1 MHNDWKGTGISQD
14 TTLSWYRE
22 NAIQYAEETRNSLV
36 LDALWEF
43 LSRMK
48 EGGTILDYGSGS
60 GRDSAYFLDKG
71 FSVDSL
77 DGSAE
82 MKAQAERLFGIKVKL
97 ASFLSL
103 EEKDKYDGIWA
114 QASILHL
121 EEHDLRAALTLI
133 ERALKRDGVFYSSF
147 RKGEEDGYENGR
159 WYTNMTERRF
169 LSFLPASLYVE
180 KIWESQDV
188 RPGVSRT
195 WLSIICRKKS

>member
-60 GRDSAYFLDKG
+60 GRDSAYFLNKG

-121 EEHDLRAALTLI
+121 EEHDLRVALTLI

-147 RKGEEDGYENGR
+147 RKGEGDGYENGR

>member
-14 TTLSWYRE
+14 TTLSWYRD

-121 EEHDLRAALTLI
+121 EEHDLRVALTLI

-169 LSFLPASLYVE
+169 LSFLPAKLYVE

-188 RPGVSRT
+188 RPGVNRT

>member
-60 GRDSAYFLDKG
+60 GRDSAYFINKG

-121 EEHDLRAALTLI
+121 EEHDLRVALTLI

-169 LSFLPASLYVE
+169 LSFLPASLYME

>member
-97 ASFLSL
+97 SSFLSL
-103 EEKDKYDGIWA
+103 EEKEKYDGIWA

-121 EEHDLRAALTLI
+121 EEHDLRVALTLI

-159 WYTNMTERRF
+159 WYTNMTEGRF

>member
-14 TTLSWYRE
+14 TTLSWYRD

-48 EGGTILDYGSGS
+48 EGGAILDYGSGS
-60 GRDSAYFLDKG
+60 GRDSAYFINKG

-121 EEHDLRAALTLI
+121 EEHDLRVALTLI

-159 WYTNMTERRF
+159 WYTNMTERRY

-188 RPGVSRT
+188 RPGVNRT

>member
-14 TTLSWYRE
+14 TTLSWYRD

-97 ASFLSL
+97 SSFLSL
-103 EEKDKYDGIWA
+103 EEKEKYDGIWA

-121 EEHDLRAALTLI
+121 EEHDLRVALTLI

-147 RKGEEDGYENGR
+147 RKGEGDGYENGR

>member
-14 TTLSWYRE
+14 TTLSWYRD

-97 ASFLSL
+97 SSFLSL

-121 EEHDLRAALTLI
+121 EEHDLRVALTLI

>member
-14 TTLSWYRE
+14 TTLSWYRD

-121 EEHDLRAALTLI
+121 EEHDLRVALTLI

-147 RKGEEDGYENGR
+147 RKGEEDGYEKGR
-159 WYTNMTERRF
+159 WFTNMTERRF
-169 LSFLPASLYVE
+169 LSFLPAKLYVE

-188 RPGVSRT
+188 RPRVNRT

>member
-14 TTLSWYRE
+14 TTLSWYRD

-103 EEKDKYDGIWA
+103 EEKEKYDGIWA

-121 EEHDLRAALTLI
+121 EEHDLRVALTLI

-147 RKGEEDGYENGR
+147 RKGEEDGYEKGR

>member
-14 TTLSWYRE
+14 TTLSWYRD

-60 GRDSAYFLDKG
+60 GRDSAYFINKG

-97 ASFLSL
+97 SSFLSL
-103 EEKDKYDGIWA
+103 EDKEKYDGIWA

-147 RKGEEDGYENGR
+147 RKGEEDGYEKGR

-169 LSFLPASLYVE
+169 LSFLPATLYVE

>member
-14 TTLSWYRE
+14 TTLSWYRD

-103 EEKDKYDGIWA
+103 EEKDKYDGLWA

-121 EEHDLRAALTLI
+121 EEHDLRVALTLI

-159 WYTNMTERRF
+159 WFTNMTERRF

-188 RPGVSRT
+188 RPGVNRT

>member
-14 TTLSWYRE
+14 TTLSWYRD

-121 EEHDLRAALTLI
+121 EEHDLRVALTLI

-159 WYTNMTERRF
+159 WFTNMTERRF

>member
-48 EGGTILDYGSGS
+48 EEGTILDYGSGS
-60 GRDSAYFLDKG
+60 GRDSAYFINKG

-97 ASFLSL
+97 SSFLSL
-103 EEKDKYDGIWA
+103 EEKEKYDGIWA

-121 EEHDLRAALTLI
+121 EEHDLKTALTLI

-147 RKGEEDGYENGR
+147 RKGEEDGYEKGR

>member
-14 TTLSWYRE
+14 TTLSWYIE

-60 GRDSAYFLDKG
+60 GRDSAYFINKG

-121 EEHDLRAALTLI
+121 EEHDLRVALTLI
-133 ERALKRDGVFYSSF
+133 ERSLKRDGVFYSSF

>member
-14 TTLSWYRE
+14 TTLSWYRD

-60 GRDSAYFLDKG
+60 GRDSAYFINKG

-97 ASFLSL
+97 SSFLSL
-103 EEKDKYDGIWA
+103 EEKEKYDGIWA

-121 EEHDLRAALTLI
+121 EEHDLRVALTLI

-147 RKGEEDGYENGR
+147 RKGEEDGYEKGR

-188 RPGVSRT
+188 RPGVNRT

>member
-48 EGGTILDYGSGS
+48 EEGTILDYGSGS
-60 GRDSAYFLDKG
+60 GRDSAYFINKG

-121 EEHDLRAALTLI
+121 EEHDLRVALTLI

-147 RKGEEDGYENGR
+147 RKGEEDGYEQGR

>member
-97 ASFLSL
+97 SSFLSL
-103 EEKDKYDGIWA
+103 EEKEKYDGIWA

-121 EEHDLRAALTLI
+121 EEHDLRVALTLI

-147 RKGEEDGYENGR
+147 RKGEEDGYEKGR

-188 RPGVSRT
+188 RPGVNRT

>member
-14 TTLSWYRE
+14 TTLSWYRD

-43 LSRMK
+43 LFRMK

-97 ASFLSL
+97 SSFLSL

-121 EEHDLRAALTLI
+121 EEHDLRTALTLI

-147 RKGEEDGYENGR
+147 RKGEEDGYEKGR

-169 LSFLPASLYVE
+169 LYLLPTTLYVE

>member
-43 LSRMK
+43 LSRIK

-60 GRDSAYFLDKG
+60 GRDSAYFINKG

-121 EEHDLRAALTLI
+121 EEHDLRVALTLI

-159 WYTNMTERRF
+159 WYTNMTEGRF

>member
-14 TTLSWYRE
+14 TTLSWYRD

-97 ASFLSL
+97 SSFLSL

-121 EEHDLRAALTLI
+121 EEHDLRVALTLI

-147 RKGEEDGYENGR
+147 RKGEGDGYENGR

>member
-14 TTLSWYRE
+14 TTLSWYRD

-60 GRDSAYFLDKG
+60 GRDSAYFINKG

-121 EEHDLRAALTLI
+121 EEHDLRVALTLI

-159 WYTNMTERRF
+159 WYTNMTEGRF

-195 WLSIICRKKS
+195 WLSILCRKKS

>member
-14 TTLSWYRE
+14 TTLSWYRD

-121 EEHDLRAALTLI
+121 EEHDLRVALTLI

-147 RKGEEDGYENGR
+147 RKREGDGYENGR

>member
-14 TTLSWYRE
+14 TTLSWYRD

-48 EGGTILDYGSGS
+48 DGGTILDYGSGS
-60 GRDSAYFLDKG
+60 GRDSAYFINKG

-121 EEHDLRAALTLI
+121 EEHDLRVALTLI

-147 RKGEEDGYENGR
+147 RKGEGDGYENGR

-169 LSFLPASLYVE
+169 LSFLPAKLYVE

>member
-97 ASFLSL
+97 SSFLSL
-103 EEKDKYDGIWA
+103 EEKEKYDGIWA

-169 LSFLPASLYVE
+169 LSFLPAKLYVE

-188 RPGVSRT
+188 RPGVNRT

>member
-60 GRDSAYFLDKG
+60 GRDSAYFINKG

-121 EEHDLRAALTLI
+121 EEHDLRVALTLI

>member
-1 MHNDWKGTGISQD
+1 MHNDWKGTRISQD

-60 GRDSAYFLDKG
+60 GRDSAYFINKG

-97 ASFLSL
+97 SSFLSL
-103 EEKDKYDGIWA
+103 EEKEKYDGIWS

-121 EEHDLRAALTLI
+121 EEHDLKTALTLI

>member
-147 RKGEEDGYENGR
+147 RKGEGDGYENGR

-188 RPGVSRT
+188 RPGVNRT

>member
-60 GRDSAYFLDKG
+60 GRDSAYFINKG

-97 ASFLSL
+97 SSFLSL

-121 EEHDLRAALTLI
+121 EEHDLRVALTLI

-147 RKGEEDGYENGR
+147 RKGEGDGYENGR

>member
-14 TTLSWYRE
+14 TTLSWYRD

-121 EEHDLRAALTLI
+121 EEHDLRVALTLI

-159 WYTNMTERRF
+159 WYTNMTEGRF

-188 RPGVSRT
+188 RPGVNRT
-195 WLSIICRKKS
+195 WLSILCRKKS

>member
-14 TTLSWYRE
+14 TTLSWYRD

-60 GRDSAYFLDKG
+60 GRDSAYFINKG

-121 EEHDLRAALTLI
+121 EEHDLRVALTLI

-159 WYTNMTERRF
+159 WYTNMTEGRF

>member
-14 TTLSWYRE
+14 TTLSWYRD

-43 LSRMK
+43 LSRIK

-82 MKAQAERLFGIKVKL
+82 MKTQAERLFGIKVKL

-121 EEHDLRAALTLI
+121 EEHDLRVALTLI

-147 RKGEEDGYENGR
+147 RKGEGDGYENGR

>member
-43 LSRMK
+43 LSRIK

-60 GRDSAYFLDKG
+60 GRDSAYFINKG

-121 EEHDLRAALTLI
+121 EEHDLRVALTLI

-147 RKGEEDGYENGR
+147 RKGEEDGYEKGR

-169 LSFLPASLYVE
+169 LSFLPAKLYVE

-188 RPGVSRT
+188 RPGVNRT

>member
-14 TTLSWYRE
+14 TTLSWYRD

-60 GRDSAYFLDKG
+60 GRDSAYFINKG

-97 ASFLSL
+97 SSFLSL

-121 EEHDLRAALTLI
+121 EEHDLRTALTLI

>member
-97 ASFLSL
+97 SSFLSL

-121 EEHDLRAALTLI
+121 EEHDLRVALTLI

-188 RPGVSRT
+188 RPGVNRT

>member
-97 ASFLSL
+97 SSFLSL
-103 EEKDKYDGIWA
+103 EDKEKYDGIWA

-147 RKGEEDGYENGR
+147 RKGEGDGYENGR

>member
-60 GRDSAYFLDKG
+60 GRDSAYFINKG

-97 ASFLSL
+97 SSFLSL
-103 EEKDKYDGIWA
+103 EEKEKYDGIWA

-121 EEHDLRAALTLI
+121 EEHDLKTALTLI

-188 RPGVSRT
+188 RPGVNRT

>member
-14 TTLSWYRE
+14 TTLSWYRD

-43 LSRMK
+43 LSRIK

-60 GRDSAYFLDKG
+60 GRDSAYFINKG

-121 EEHDLRAALTLI
+121 EEHDLKTALTLI

>member
-121 EEHDLRAALTLI
+121 EEHDLRVALTLI

-147 RKGEEDGYENGR
+147 RKGEGDGYENGR

-180 KIWESQDV
+180 KIWESQDA
-188 RPGVSRT
+188 RPGVNRT

>member
-14 TTLSWYRE
+14 TTLSWYRD

-60 GRDSAYFLDKG
+60 GRDSAYFINKG

-121 EEHDLRAALTLI
+121 EEHDLRVALTLI

-147 RKGEEDGYENGR
+147 RKGEGDGYENGR
-159 WYTNMTERRF
+159 WFTNMTERRF
-169 LSFLPASLYVE
+169 LSFLPAKLYVE

>member
-14 TTLSWYRE
+14 TTLSWYRD

-43 LSRMK
+43 LSRIK

-121 EEHDLRAALTLI
+121 EEHDLRVALTLI

-147 RKGEEDGYENGR
+147 RKGEGDGYENGR
-159 WYTNMTERRF
+159 WYTNMTEVLVFPSCKPICGKDLGEPRRQT
-169 LSFLPASLYVE
+169 
-180 KIWESQDV
+180 ESKQD
-188 RPGVSRT
+188 
-195 WLSIICRKKS
+195 LAEHHM